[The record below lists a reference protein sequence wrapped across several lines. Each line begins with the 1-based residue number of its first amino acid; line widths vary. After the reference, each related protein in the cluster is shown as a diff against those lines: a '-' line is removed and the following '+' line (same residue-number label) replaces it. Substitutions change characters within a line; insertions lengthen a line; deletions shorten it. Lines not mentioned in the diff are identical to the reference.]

1 MAKQTIFIGQ
11 TANDRTGD
19 PLRTAFVKVNSNFDE
34 LYARTGDDIQIP
46 ALAGNTGKVLTTN
59 GTTLSWTIDSTT
71 TSQLVNGN
79 KTVSLGTDGN
89 LTFPRNGT
97 IDNYLDTN
105 SNQSIELT
113 PNNLSQTTATIIV
126 DKNGPPNAQWA
137 TVQVGWTITI
147 GLVTRTINS
156 ITEDLTTVSFVLNG
170 TVALPMTGSVIF
182 QSLGMPLLA
191 ITPDGTT
198 AWTFGSDGTLTLPSG
213 ATQTSTGSINCQ
225 PGVDTI
231 VFTSSQVGIQT
242 IKLLLQVEG
251 TVTTGDADTQS
262 CEMIVAKGFRG
273 PTVVASVYG
282 IVYTSVEPLATF
294 TADWNPTLLRVEVM
308 CQPTSLT
315 NSIAVKAF
323 ATEITTSD

>member
-59 GTTLSWTIDSTT
+59 GTILSWTTNSTT
-71 TSQLVNGN
+71 TSQLVNGS
-79 KTVSLGTDGN
+79 KTVSLGSDGN
-89 LTFPRNGT
+89 LTLPRSGT

-105 SNQSIELT
+105 SNSVELT

-137 TVQVGWTITI
+137 TVQVGWTITV

-198 AWTFGSDGTLTLPSG
+198 AWTFGSTGALSYPNTALQRDTGTVQCLG
-213 ATQTSTGSINCQ
+213 NASTMVYTVSAQ
-225 PGVDTI
+225 Y
-231 VFTSSQVGIQT
+231 QHT
-242 IKLLLQVEG
+242 IKLLIQVEG

-262 CEMIVAKGFRG
+262 CEMIIAKSFRANAIA
-273 PTVVASVYG
+273 ASVYG
-282 IVYTSVEPLATF
+282 VVHTSVAPLATF
-294 TADWNPTLLRVEVM
+294 TAEWNA
-308 CQPTSLT
+308 LT
-315 NSIAVKAF
+315 NRIEILCATPSANVVYVRIF
-323 ATEITTSD
+323 ATEITTAD